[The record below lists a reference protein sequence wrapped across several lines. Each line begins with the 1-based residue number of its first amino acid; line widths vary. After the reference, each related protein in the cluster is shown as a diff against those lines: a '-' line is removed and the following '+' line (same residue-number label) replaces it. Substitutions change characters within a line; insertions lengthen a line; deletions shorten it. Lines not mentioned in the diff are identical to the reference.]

1 MPTGHR
7 HFEVLDKSPILLSR
21 VRVTRVSLT
30 MRVACVAG
38 EALGSSGRK
47 REQVHARETCV
58 SPSRAPV
65 FSCAHYFQAPAMQAT
80 MRGSEELKDNG
91 KSHTVKPRY
100 TRYLIIT
107 SLLCPW

>member
-1 MPTGHR
+1 
-7 HFEVLDKSPILLSR
+7 
-21 VRVTRVSLT
+21 

-38 EALGSSGRK
+38 ARK
-47 REQVHARETCV
+47 WWAKERTGAGGG

-65 FSCAHYFQAPAMQAT
+65 FSCAHYFQAPATQAT

-91 KSHTVKPRY
+91 KSHTVKPRH
-100 TRYLIIT
+100 TKYLIIT

>member
-1 MPTGHR
+1 
-7 HFEVLDKSPILLSR
+7 
-21 VRVTRVSLT
+21 

-38 EALGSSGRK
+38 ARK
-47 REQVHARETCV
+47 WWAKERTGAREGDT
-58 SPSRAPV
+58 R
-65 FSCAHYFQAPAMQAT
+65 AHYFKAPAMQAT

-91 KSHTVKPRY
+91 KSHTVKPRH